1 MDNFQI
7 PVRTGMAF
15 INVIKHRPVRT
26 SQQTKK
32 TIFAPEL
39 KEEENET
46 ERIQIQTSS
55 QLRNRKN

>member
-7 PVRTGMAF
+7 PVRTGMTF
-15 INVIKHRPVRT
+15 IIVIKHRPVRT

-46 ERIQIQTSS
+46 
-55 QLRNRKN
+55 